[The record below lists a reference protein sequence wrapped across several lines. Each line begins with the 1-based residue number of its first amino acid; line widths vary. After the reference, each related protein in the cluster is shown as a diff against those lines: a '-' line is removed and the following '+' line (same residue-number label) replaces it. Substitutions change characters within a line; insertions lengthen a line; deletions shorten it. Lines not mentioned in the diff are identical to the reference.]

1 MALQIEQAKNELD
14 ETFFQIGS
22 SQKSVDQAK
31 ENLKVTK
38 SNYKSGISA
47 MSDLLEAQAAYQE
60 AVNNLTEAQCN
71 YQIKQA
77 KYLSTINKYE

>member
-77 KYLSTINKYE
+77 KYLFTINKYE